1 MPRRSYKK
9 LTSAQDPVHESYE
22 VAKLINY
29 VMEDG
34 RKAVARKIVYETM
47 EKLKEIDAEPTK
59 ALLRAIANVTPTMEV
74 RPRRLGGAS
83 YMVPTEVRKD
93 RKLFLALNW
102 IVEGA
107 RSRPNKEFHTFS
119 EKLFAE
125 LKDAINSVGTAYNK
139 KLSIEKQADQNK
151 AFAHLKW

>member
-1 MPRRSYKK
+1 MPRRSYKR
-9 LTSAQDPVHESYE
+9 LTTSQDPVYGSFE
-22 VAKLINY
+22 VAKLVNY
-29 VMEDG
+29 IMVDG
-34 RKAVARKIVYETM
+34 KKAVAQKLVYDAL
-47 EKLKEIDAEPTK
+47 EKLKEVDPDPTK
-59 ALLRAIANVTPTMEV
+59 ALLRAIANVTPAMEV

-107 RSRPNKEFHTFS
+107 RSRSNKEYHSFS
-119 EKLFAE
+119 DKLVAE
-125 LKDAINSVGTAYNK
+125 LKDAINNVGSAYNK